1 MSVMVLLVLV
11 SISMGAVGL
20 AVFLWSFN
28 ARQYDDMDGAAERV
42 LIDDDEE

>member
-1 MSVMVLLVLV
+1 MALLVLV
-11 SISMGAVGL
+11 SISMGVVGL

-28 ARQYDDMDGAAERV
+28 SQQYDDMDGAAERV